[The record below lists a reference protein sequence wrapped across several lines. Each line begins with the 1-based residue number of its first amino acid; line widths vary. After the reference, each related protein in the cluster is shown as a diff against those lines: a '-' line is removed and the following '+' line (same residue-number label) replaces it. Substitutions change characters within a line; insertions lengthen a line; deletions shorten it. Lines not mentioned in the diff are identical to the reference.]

1 MDDQPLLPCC
11 STCRRAEQV
20 ELLKAILER
29 LENNA
34 ANTEKVVKATERMKK
49 TLLEATCKIG
59 KLRAIQQT
67 QAAEA
72 NPSLPVLDP
81 LEKMEAGLASSEVA
95 LEKFIESRAH
105 FATTEKLFEE
115 IVSGLGSKDCLV
127 QYSLIGGGKHNKKS
141 FIAWCPT
148 ILQAFLKVG
157 SKISMDEKS
166 VKDKISDVFYRAQN
180 TQQKKMTRKKGQESQ
195 SLLSR

>member
-1 MDDQPLLPCC
+1 MLPCC

-105 FATTEKLFEE
+105 FATTNLSCLDSFYLNVLKLF
-115 IVSGLGSKDCLV
+115 C
-127 QYSLIGGGKHNKKS
+127 
-141 FIAWCPT
+141 
-148 ILQAFLKVG
+148 ILF
-157 SKISMDEKS
+157 
-166 VKDKISDVFYRAQN
+166 
-180 TQQKKMTRKKGQESQ
+180 
-195 SLLSR
+195 